1 MDLNGHSIALG
12 NPWEINFEMSQH
24 WYLELPFLHQR
35 LRPKHDLGHPAPR
48 HALRQ
53 AVLNGRRLAGRYGET
68 LASATL
74 EAYSHLIGL
83 PYGQGLL
90 ISVTSFGD
98 DMSL

>member
-1 MDLNGHSIALG
+1 M
-12 NPWEINFEMSQH
+12 
-24 WYLELPFLHQR
+24 
-35 LRPKHDLGHPAPR
+35 
-48 HALRQ
+48 
-53 AVLNGRRLAGRYGET
+53 LNGRRLAGRYGET

-98 DMSL
+98 DMSYKVHNFLLLLLLLLKHLMISYGSHGNGIYSMSWLQYNIVLGLG

>member
-1 MDLNGHSIALG
+1 M
-12 NPWEINFEMSQH
+12 
-24 WYLELPFLHQR
+24 
-35 LRPKHDLGHPAPR
+35 
-48 HALRQ
+48 
-53 AVLNGRRLAGRYGET
+53 LNGRRLAGRYGET

-98 DMSL
+98 DMSYKVHKFLLLLLKHLMISYVSHGNGIYSMSWLQYNIVLGLG